1 MQHAWIDLAISLTF
15 SCLMQTHGHLNATIA
30 LHGHTIW
37 SHSSV
42 KKLGLVGLA
51 RLQQRHEQ
59 ARSNFTTMGEWSPLT
74 AVAGTGNS
82 NRLQRVSTGE
92 GQKTIE
98 VERSLGS
105 GRLEDDCRIEIV
117 TARPGS

>member
-30 LHGHTIW
+30 LHGHDL
-37 SHSSV
+37 V
-42 KKLGLVGLA
+42 AQLGEEIGA
-51 RLQQRHEQ
+51 DRSRLQQRHEQ

-92 GQKTIE
+92 GQCKKQL
-98 VERSLGS
+98 RSSDL
-105 GRLEDDCRIEIV
+105 
-117 TARPGS
+117 